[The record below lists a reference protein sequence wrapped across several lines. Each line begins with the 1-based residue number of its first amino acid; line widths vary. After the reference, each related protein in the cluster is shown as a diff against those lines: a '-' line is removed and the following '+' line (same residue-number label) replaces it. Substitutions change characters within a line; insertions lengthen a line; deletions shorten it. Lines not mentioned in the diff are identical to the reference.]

1 MGFRSVLA
9 GAFSFLGLFPKKVV
23 TLGRK
28 ASAGAGIPDTDASN
42 GSSADTW
49 ESRRLFSIGGLV
61 RVKPASLSPQKTDS
75 SNIFLTYDLI
85 SVKEITLHLAFF
97 LLCYCSVAISSC
109 LITHRGPS
117 WMETINGFLIV
128 SEAP

>member
-23 TLGRK
+23 TVERK
-28 ASAGAGIPDTDASN
+28 ASAGSGIPDTDASN

-61 RVKPASLSPQKTDS
+61 RGKLASLSPQKTDS

-85 SVKEITLHLAFF
+85 SVKEITLHLALF
-97 LLCYCSVAISSC
+97 LLCY
-109 LITHRGPS
+109 
-117 WMETINGFLIV
+117 
-128 SEAP
+128 